1 MKKLTLITLV
11 CVLFIPN
18 VKSQIQ
24 FEQHTI
30 VGGDLAALEASSV
43 YCADLDND
51 SDIDIISASH
61 ADNKIAWYENDGYST
76 YTCHVISTE
85 AMGAK
90 DVFAEDMDN
99 DGDMDILCACEFN
112 GVNLW
117 RNDGNGN
124 FEQELIGFAYG
135 GTSVHANDMD
145 GDGDMDII
153 LASNDNYGAK
163 IIWYENSDD
172 WIWPEHIIVTDENLN
187 FNEVNATDMDNDGDV
202 DIVVSNMQIMA
213 SNTLLIFENMG
224 DVTFIEHLISESG
237 FTLYSVFIKDIDNDG
252 DADIV
257 SASENGHPT
266 WYENIGNLTFSLYE
280 ISDNYGFAEYA
291 GDIDGD
297 GDIDII
303 AIEHYGGSNANY
315 YIVWYKNDGD
325 NNFTIS
331 SIVSDDP
338 EIRSVYAS
346 DIDDDGDLDLF
357 SAGNCS
363 IKQYI
368 NEGSNYFSE
377 SEITRS
383 ANWATNVCSVDLD
396 ADGFVDVLSKYHS
409 TIAWYKN
416 DGSQNF
422 IPIIITD
429 TLNLWGYS
437 IEAIDLDDDNDLD
450 IISSDYGPYPYNDGK
465 IYWFENNGNEEFTF
479 HLVKDELDRVFSMDI
494 GDIDSDGDVDIAS
507 ATSGA
512 PKFAWYEN
520 DGNGNFTTHSLSST
534 PPLQGTSIKIT
545 DLDSDGD
552 TDMVA
557 CSFSSNSR
565 KLIWFE
571 NDGNENFTEHL
582 IFQGGD
588 YSIMSIFCE
597 DTDKDGD
604 IDILFGTWYNLFLA
618 ENNGSESFI
627 EHTLIS
633 STVQGSFYS
642 IYSEDFDNDDDKDI
656 ITARYG
662 QGLNNS
668 NSQIYLL
675 ENLGDNEFNSLLIT
689 ENVTGARSVYA
700 CDVDK
705 DEDMDFL
712 SASGVD
718 CKIAWYENKLINV
731 GLPQIDYD
739 TNLESAK
746 IFPNPV
752 SGNSSIEFKIVKPTA
767 VSIHIYNSLGELAYN
782 LESRIFPVGSNKA
795 NWNAGELP
803 PGIYFCRIQA
813 GGEARVIKIMKN

>member
-11 CVLFIPN
+11 CILCIPN

-30 VGGDLAALEASSV
+30 VGGELAALEASSV

-61 ADNKIAWYENDGYST
+61 ADNKIAWYENDGSST
-76 YTCHVISTE
+76 YTCHVISTD
-85 AMGAK
+85 AMGAI
-90 DVFAEDMDN
+90 DIFVEDMDN
-99 DGDMDILCACEFN
+99 DGDMDISCACDLDVEI
-112 GVNLW
+112 LW
-117 RNDGNGN
+117 YKNDGNGN
-124 FEQELIGFAYG
+124 FEQELIGFANG

-153 LASNDNYGAK
+153 LASKDNSDSK
-163 IIWYENSDD
+163 IIWYENSED
-172 WIWPEHIIVTDENLN
+172 WIWPEHIIATEEYSN

-202 DIVVSNMQIMA
+202 DIIVRNWQTMSIT
-213 SNTLLIFENMG
+213 TLLIFENMG
-224 DVTFIEHLISESG
+224 DGTFIEHVINQEG
-237 FTLYSVFIKDIDNDG
+237 FPFFIEDIDNDG

-257 SASENGHPT
+257 SSSVGGHLA
-266 WYENIGNLTFSLYE
+266 WYENIGNLTFNLNE

-291 GDIDGD
+291 GDIEGD

-303 AIEHYGGSNANY
+303 AIEHDGDGNAND

-331 SIVSDDP
+331 TIVSDDP

-383 ANWATNVCSVDLD
+383 ANWATNVCAVDLD
-396 ADGFVDVLSKYHS
+396 ADGFVDVLSKYLN

-416 DGSQNF
+416 DGNQKF
-422 IPIIITD
+422 TPIVITD
-429 TLNLWGYS
+429 TLDLWGYS
-437 IEAIDLDDDNDLD
+437 LETIDLDNDNDLD
-450 IISSDYGPYPYNDGK
+450 IISSDYGPYNDGK
-465 IYWFENNGNEEFTF
+465 IYWLENNGNEEFSF
-479 HLVKDELDRVFSMDI
+479 HLVKDGLDRVYSLDI
-494 GDIDSDGDVDIAS
+494 GDIDSDGDIDMAS
-507 ATSGA
+507 GTFGV

-534 PPLQGTSIKIT
+534 PPVWGTSIKIT

-557 CSFSSNSR
+557 CSFSSSSDR

-582 IFQGGD
+582 IFQGD

-597 DTDKDGD
+597 DTDNDGD

-618 ENNGSESFI
+618 ENDGSENFI

-633 STVQGSFYS
+633 TVYGPFYS
-642 IYSEDFDNDDDKDI
+642 IYSEDFDNDGDEDI

-662 QGLNNS
+662 QELNNS
-668 NSQIYLL
+668 DSQIYLL
-675 ENLGDNEFNSLLIT
+675 ENLGNNEFNSLVIA
-689 ENVTGARSVYA
+689 ENVPGARSVYA

-718 CKIAWYENKLINV
+718 CKIAWHENKLINV
-731 GLPQIDYD
+731 GFPQIDNT
-739 TNLESAK
+739 TNLESAI

-752 SGNSSIEFKIVKPTA
+752 SGNSSIEFKLEKPTV
-767 VSIHIYNSLGELAYN
+767 VSIHIYNSLGEKVYV
-782 LESRIFPVGSNKA
+782 LEARIFPAGSNKV
-795 NWNAGELP
+795 NWNASRLKE
-803 PGIYFCRIQA
+803 GIYFCRIQA
-813 GGEARVIKIMKN
+813 GSEARVIKIMKN